1 MRKEVDRVLRD
12 EQAGFRQERSC
23 TDQIAT
29 LRIIIEQTIEWQT
42 SLYLT
47 FIDFE
52 KAFDS
57 IDHQILWSILRHY
70 DIPEKIIAIIQ
81 QLYKRFTCQVIH
93 SGSLTYP
100 FPVSTGVR
108 QGCLLSPLLFLMVTD
123 WVSKT
128 SYSEPRGIKWTLQS
142 CLEDLDF
149 ADDICQLSHRHQ
161 DSQEQASNLELN
173 AKKVGLHLNPT
184 KTKSMRI
191 NANSSNKTKVRG
203 AEIEDVGEF
212 TYLGSVISTSGGTD
226 EDVQA
231 RKKKALQAFTIL
243 KPIWR
248 SRAIRTATKIRIFN
262 SNVKSVLLYGSETW
276 RSTVASTKTIHC
288 KNCV

>member
-1 MRKEVDRVLRD
+1 M
-12 EQAGFRQERSC
+12 
-23 TDQIAT
+23 
-29 LRIIIEQTIEWQT
+29 II
-42 SLYLT
+42 
-47 FIDFE
+47 
-52 KAFDS
+52 
-57 IDHQILWSILRHY
+57 
-70 DIPEKIIAIIQ
+70 
-81 QLYKRFTCQVIH
+81 
-93 SGSLTYP
+93 
-100 FPVSTGVR
+100 
-108 QGCLLSPLLFLMVTD
+108 D

-226 EDVQA
+226 DVQA
-231 RKKKALQAFTIL
+231 RKKKALQAFAIL

-248 SRAIRTATKIRIFN
+248 SRALRTATKIRIFN

-276 RSTVASTKTIHC
+276 RSTAASTKTIQVFINRC
-288 KNCV
+288 LRNITGIKWPEKISNKNLWKMTKQEPVMQIITTRKWRWIGHTLRKKNTNVTRHALEWNPQGNRKKGRPKNTWRRDLSHEAKKIGKTWGEMKMVAKDRKKRKEAVIALCPPGTKRIK